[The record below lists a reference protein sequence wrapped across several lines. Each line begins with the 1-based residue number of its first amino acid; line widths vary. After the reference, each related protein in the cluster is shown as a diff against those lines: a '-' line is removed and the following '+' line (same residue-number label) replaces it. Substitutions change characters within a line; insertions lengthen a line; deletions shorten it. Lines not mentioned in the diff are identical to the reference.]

1 MIRSRMVSFTLGAL
15 MSIAPA
21 IMFGQHTSGSI
32 NGTVSDTEGQV
43 IVGAEVTL
51 TNRDTNV
58 VSHAATNGSGGF
70 VFLNIDPGPYTAN
83 IKKQGFRTVEIPTF
97 NLTVN
102 QALTLNETMPVGTT
116 SETVEVSTDSMGV
129 LLQKSTSELGT
140 TIQAK
145 EIQQL
150 PLNGRNFT
158 SLLILSPG
166 VTPVS
171 TAQGSG
177 ISTTDAGIT
186 AIPGTAFYKVSF
198 FGQQNRETLYLMDGI
213 VNTDIRG
220 AIYGF
225 LPIIDAMSEFK
236 VQSHIDSAEYGV
248 VTGGIVN
255 LLSKSGTNA
264 FHGSVWEFIRNNVF
278 DARNSYTDF
287 CSVGRCPLGTPSTT
301 PAPPGHYTQNQF
313 GGSLGGPILKNRFFF
328 EGAYE
333 GWRYSKPALTTTL
346 VPSAQELAGDFSSSA
361 SSYYQH
367 KFYNPYST
375 VCTGGKC
382 TVQQFQCDTAG
393 NPLAAPNNVQP
404 AGTPCL
410 KVPASMLNSTMVS
423 YLKAYYSPANSPGT
437 EASGFNFIENRPQVD
452 NNNSYQVRLDFHISD
467 KNFGFARISQM
478 WVYDTQPVAGTIESN
493 VSNYHA
499 YNFGGG
505 FTHMFTPNLLVDV
518 RGGAM
523 LKPYVFNP
531 TVSKL
536 GTTGAT
542 DAGFKNVEQYG
553 GMYTNLAAPYGNSG
567 GGGNN
572 LGSSGDSQRGNPVVN
587 GGGSVSWI
595 HGRHTMKAG
604 VDYIYQNRL
613 QRNLFQQFTFSDA
626 VTSNINQPDP
636 ATKLATGNSLASA
649 LLAAPA
655 TFTGQTPSNAEVFFN
670 MQLWSGYVQ
679 DTWKA
684 TPQLTLNFGLRYEYL
699 PSIHMLD
706 SRLANQLDIPNQTYT
721 ISASSVPA
729 CTSTFV
735 NPCIP
740 GGISAVPFNNRIKF
754 GNNEPLAGPS
764 ISDNI
769 GPRFGF
775 AYAWGD
781 RTVINGGVGMF
792 YDTITARSQWVQNN
806 IEGPT
811 WPWTIGISNQQTNI
825 LQSGFWPG
833 SAQNPLT
840 LITNLEGN
848 FPNPVVA
855 SSPWLTIGGGYT
867 SQPNYKDQRAVE
879 WNLQVQQQLQPTTI
893 FSLGYAGSKSTRL
906 NYTGFA
912 NAAQHASNSATTT
925 LAQVDAL
932 KYMPWMAPNWHYSI
946 DTGYGNYN
954 ALLVGLQKRFSNSL
968 NSIVSYTWSKSLDN
982 SSGWFEAENGTGGG
996 SVVQNYFDPRNAYG
1010 ISSYDL
1016 RHYFSWSTVYS
1027 LPFGKGQ
1034 RWLQT
1039 GVASYLLGGWKANY
1053 LFQIRSGQ
1061 PYNLNVGG
1069 DPANISGNN
1078 GSVASYARP
1087 NVIGNPLQGGCGST
1101 PVGKRGPAGFCMIN
1115 PAAFAVPVA
1124 SYGNMGKMPFRVS
1137 GYNNLDFSL
1146 VKLTPIW
1153 ESVSLE
1159 FRAESF
1165 NLYNVVIPG
1174 NPGTT
1179 IGNASAGLA
1188 TTQGNTPRELQ
1199 FGAKI
1204 IF

>member
-1 MIRSRMVSFTLGAL
+1 MRSLRIIASGLLVLGF
-15 MSIAPA
+15 
-21 IMFGQHTSGSI
+21 MFLPCGLSGQHTSGVI
-32 NGTVSDTEGQV
+32 NGTVTDPQGGV
-43 IVGAEVTL
+43 IPDAAVTL
-51 TNRDTNV
+51 TNQDKNILRRAN
-58 VSHAATNGSGGF
+58 TNGSGAF
-70 VFLNIDPGPYTAN
+70 VFLNVDPGPYTLTIA
-83 IKKQGFRTVEIPTF
+83 KQGFRTIALPTF
-97 NLTVN
+97 NLVVN
-102 QALTLNETMPVGTT
+102 QVLTENQTMTVGAA
-116 SETVEVSTDSMGV
+116 SETVEVDAGQVGV
-129 LLQKSTSELGT
+129 MLERGSSELGT
-140 TIQAK
+140 VIQAK

-177 ISTTDAGIT
+177 ISTTDAGIS

-236 VQSHIDSAEYGV
+236 IQSHIDSAEYGI

-255 LLSKSGTNA
+255 MLSKSGTNR
-264 FHGSVWEFIRNNVF
+264 FHGAAWEFIRNDAF
-278 DARNSYTDF
+278 DARNSFTDF
-287 CSVGRCPLGTPSTT
+287 CSTGRCAPGTPTT
-301 PAPPGHYTQNQF
+301 APAPPGHYTQNQF
-313 GGSLGGPILKNRFFF
+313 GGEIGGPILKSKIFF

-333 GWRYSKPALTTTL
+333 GWRYSKPTLATTL
-346 VPSAQELAGDFSSSA
+346 VPSAQELAGDFSNTA
-361 SSYYQH
+361 WSYYQH

-382 TVQQFQCDTAG
+382 TVQPFKCDANG
-393 NPLAAPNNVQP
+393 NALQAVNNIQP

-410 KVPASMLNSTMVS
+410 KIPSSMISPAMTA
-423 YLKAYYSPANSPGT
+423 YLKAYYASANSQDT
-437 EASGFNFIENRPQVD
+437 EASGFNFVENRAQID
-452 NNNSYQVRLDFHISD
+452 NNNSYQVRLDFHNSD
-467 KNFGFARISQM
+467 KNFGFGRISQM
-478 WVYDTQPVAGTIESN
+478 WVYDSSPIAGTIESN

-505 FTHMFTPNLLVDV
+505 FTHVFTPNLVLDL

-523 LKPYVFNP
+523 LKPYVFNQA
-531 TVSKL
+531 SSSL
-536 GTTGAT
+536 GAGGAT
-542 DAGFKNVEQYG
+542 TAGFQNVSQYG
-553 GMYTNLAAPYGNSG
+553 GMYINLASPYSTSNA
-567 GGGNN
+567 
-572 LGSSGDSQRGNPVVN
+572 GSAGDSQRGNPVAN

-595 HGRHTMKAG
+595 HGNHTFKAG
-604 VDYIYQNRL
+604 GDYLYQNRL
-613 QRNLFQQFTFSDA
+613 QRNLFQQFTFSDT
-626 VTSNINQPDP
+626 VTSNVNQQDP

-649 LLAAPA
+649 LLGLPA

-670 MQLWSGYVQ
+670 MQLWAGYLQ
-679 DTWKA
+679 DSWKA
-684 TPQLTLNFGLRYEYL
+684 TEHLSLNFGIRYEYI
-699 PSIHMLD
+699 PQIKMLNH
-706 SRLANQLDIPNQTYT
+706 RLANRLDIPDQTYT
-721 ISASSVPA
+721 ISAASVPA
-729 CTSTFV
+729 CTTTFV

-740 GGISAVPFNNRIKF
+740 GGIESVPFNNHIHF
-754 GNNEPLAGPS
+754 AHNQQQVGPS

-775 AYAWGD
+775 AYAWGEK
-781 RTVINGGVGMF
+781 TVINGGAGIT

-811 WPWTIGISNQQTNI
+811 WPWTIGISNQQTNFS
-825 LQSGFWPG
+825 QGGFWPG
-833 SAQNPLT
+833 SPQNPLT
-840 LITNLEGN
+840 PITGLEGN

-855 SSPWLTIGGGYT
+855 ASPWLTIGGGYT

-879 WNLQVQQQLQPTTI
+879 WNLQVQQQLAPTTL

-912 NAAQHASNSATTT
+912 NAAQHASPAGTSLSTIDT
-925 LAQVDAL
+925 L

-946 DTGYGNYN
+946 DTGYANYH

-996 SVVQNYFDPRNAYG
+996 SVVQNFFNPREAYG
-1010 ISSYDL
+1010 NSSYDI

-1027 LPFGKGQ
+1027 LPFGRGQ

-1039 GVASYLLGGWKANY
+1039 GVAAYILGGWKANY

-1078 GSVASYARP
+1078 GSVANYSRP
-1087 NVIGNPLQGGCGST
+1087 NVVGSPAQGSCGST
-1101 PVGKRGPAGFCMIN
+1101 SVGTRGLKGFCMYN
-1115 PAAFAVPVA
+1115 PSAFAVPSG
-1124 SYGNMGKMPFRVS
+1124 SYGNMGKMAYRVP

-1146 VKLTPIW
+1146 VKETPIY
-1153 ESVSLE
+1153 EGVRLE
-1159 FRAESF
+1159 LRAESF
-1165 NLYNVVIPG
+1165 NTYNVVIPG

-1179 IGNASAGLA
+1179 IGNSSAGLA
-1188 TTQGNTPRELQ
+1188 TTQGNTPRQLQ
-1199 FGAKI
+1199 FGAKF